1 MCSGRQAV
9 FVLFLVIVTL
19 AVLTTSGCVMLNYVR
34 YTDAYKSLRDEFE
47 ENPTVAKEMQLKP
60 RDTCFLSGEIIFK
73 KEYKGPV
80 LLVVL
85 SDKFSKREVVVKKIL
100 YAPVKFYSIFLLE
113 GTYDLYFFLIRI
125 TVILRLLKQLAG
137 HGVIQWA

>member
-1 MCSGRQAV
+1 
-9 FVLFLVIVTL
+9 
-19 AVLTTSGCVMLNYVR
+19 MLNYVR